1 MRGVKYFMC
10 AAGLMVLATAS
21 AQASVVNMTID
32 GSFGSA
38 ESTGATADITLTFS
52 EDGADDLMTV
62 LMENTTPNAIGSS
75 LTAVGFELPD
85 SLSLSPS
92 FATGGTSA
100 YFDTLTYSDG
110 VSPSWLDAPGGYDLM
125 ITSDGNFE
133 GGNPNGAPIEGASQ
147 TVILSLGDT
156 GLAPADL
163 ATTFE
168 DYYKGLASNYVIARF
183 QSVGPGGDG
192 SDKVLG
198 HVPEPGSLALLAL
211 SGLGLLRRRRI
222 TANR

>member
-1 MRGVKYFMC
+1 V
-10 AAGLMVLATAS
+10 VLATAS
-21 AQASVVNMTID
+21 AQASPVNLAID
-32 GSFGSA
+32 PSFGSA

-62 LMENTTPNAIGSS
+62 LIDNTTPNAIGSS
-75 LTAVGFELPD
+75 LTAVGLELPD

-100 YFDTLTYSDG
+100 YFDTLTFDDG
-110 VSPSWLDAPGGYDLM
+110 VSPGWLDAPGGYDLM

-133 GGNPNGAPIEGASQ
+133 GGSPNGAPTEGQSQ
-147 TVILSLGDT
+147 TVILNLGDT

-163 ATTFE
+163 ATLFE
-168 DYYKGLASNYVIARF
+168 SYYLGLTTNYTIARF
-183 QSVGPGGDG
+183 QSVGPEGED

-198 HVPEPGSLALLAL
+198 HVPEPASLALLAL
-211 SGLGLLRRRRI
+211 GGVGLLRRRGV